1 MIEKT
6 VKDYLKKT
14 LSVSVLLEKQP
25 DIPKEYILIEKVGSG
40 EENHIK
46 NATKAIQSFGERLID
61 AAELNER
68 VKKVMKNIIA
78 LDEITKCK
86 LNSDYNYTD
95 SREKTYRYQAIFDIT
110 HY

>member
-14 LSVSVLLEKQP
+14 LSLPVFLEKRP
-25 DIPKEYILIEKVGSG
+25 DLPKKYVLIEKVGSG
-40 EENHIK
+40 EENYMQS
-46 NATKAIQSFGERLID
+46 ATITIQSFGERLAD

-68 VKKVMKNIIA
+68 VKKAMKNIIV
-78 LDEITKCK
+78 LDEITKCE
-86 LNSDYNYTD
+86 LNSDYNHTD
-95 SREKTYRYQAIFDIT
+95 PREKAYRYQAIFDIT